1 MKPEHTRYAT
11 ESEAALLNG
20 CGPVFN
26 SVVFRFF
33 RSFAGLLILMK
44 HLSISLCLTTVVSI
58 FSVLPAVALG
68 QSDPNVINGGGL
80 VWFAGSVISDSD
92 EAIRI
97 DLGDVHGVLEGDRLA
112 AFRPQNSHYAPVGTI
127 QILES
132 HSTWSRPARSISM
145 ALHKG
150 DIIIGI
156 RTLRQIGTGQD
167 LQEAFLERQLVRSS
181 NRNSY
186 STLRE
191 QQSAKILHGL
201 VRRQTRWIRE
211 LKPVAGQVR
220 SDSFSSENFQK
231 IQPLL
236 NQIMRFQDLRAT
248 GIPIERCIG
257 KEWESVLGTLTP
269 ESAIAASTPGKGK
282 LDQTPAVVSQS
293 AESETDS
300 LKSELEKR
308 IDVVREETGLVLFDR
323 FPEERNVAMMIC
335 SVIDLESPKNE
346 PLWISLEL
354 SKSQF
359 PELAEDREMLV
370 ELPEILKRVR
380 TRVNP

>member
-1 MKPEHTRYAT
+1 
-11 ESEAALLNG
+11 
-20 CGPVFN
+20 
-26 SVVFRFF
+26 
-33 RSFAGLLILMK
+33 MK
-44 HLSISLCLTTVVSI
+44 HLSISLCLTLMIAISGA
-58 FSVLPAVALG
+58 LPAVALA
-68 QSDPNVINGGGL
+68 QADPNVINGGGL
-80 VWFAGSVISDSD
+80 VWFAGYVVSDSD
-92 EAIRI
+92 EATRI
-97 DLGDVHGVLEGDRLA
+97 DLGDVHGVLEGDWFA
-112 AFRPQNSHYAPVGTI
+112 AFRSQDNHYTPIGTI

-132 HSTWSRPARSISM
+132 HNTWSRPARSVNM
-145 ALHKG
+145 ALLKG

-156 RTLRQIGTGQD
+156 RTLRQIGTGRD
-167 LQEAFLERQLVRSS
+167 LQEAFLERQLVRNS

-191 QQSAKILHGL
+191 QQSAQILRGL

-211 LKPVAGQVR
+211 LKTVAGQVR
-220 SDSFSSENFQK
+220 SDSFSTESFQK

-236 NQIMRFQDLRAT
+236 SQVMRLQELRST

-269 ESAIAASTPGKGK
+269 EAATAAATPKNVKPESSA
-282 LDQTPAVVSQS
+282 AVVSQL
-293 AESETDS
+293 AQEETDS

-308 IDVVREETGLVLFDR
+308 IDLVREETSLVLFDR
-323 FPEERNVAMMIC
+323 FPEERNVAIMLC
-335 SVIDLESPKNE
+335 TVIDIESPKNE

-359 PELAEDREMLV
+359 PELAEDRELLV

-380 TRVNP
+380 ARLNP